1 MAVNEVKINSSSASL
16 CKRCKRKVVNG
27 VKCIDCESYFHNS
40 CASFITNIK
49 ILDANTVKC
58 CDMEEDNDCDEV
70 FSNMLKGITDE
81 GKIDINIFKYIIRQ
95 KDCIIAELREKV
107 KLLTQHVELL
117 TMVKDGSSLK
127 QMKIDTS
134 PKCDN
139 NIKVV
144 QTTNENPGTS
154 TVGSNSDPSNG
165 SDINK
170 VSFADVVKG
179 RKMKTDYIRNGCSDS
194 FMFADDL
201 AVNTIHKNSDI
212 LSMELADVSTSIRQN
227 ASYEVYEEVGC
238 VSSDGSTRRADIII
252 IDRQK
257 DKGVILDPTTRFEMH
272 EQQPQEQLRRLAAA
286 IEEKRLGRLQQ
297 MLLQHDFHL
306 FRPLFNN
313 VQENPFNNEDLYKLG
328 LTTYLTANQ

>member
-58 CDMEEDNDCDEV
+58 CDVEEDNDCDEV
-70 FSNMLKGITDE
+70 FSNMLKGITDNE

-134 PKCDN
+134 PKCDS

-179 RKMKTDYIRNGCSDS
+179 RKMKTGKQHQKLAFCGTSAVSNLKVISKVSRNKAVFVSRFAPDVTESEINQYLRSRNLKPIKVTRLKTKHDSYASFHVEIDEQNFGSVFSAECWPEGC
-194 FMFADDL
+194 F
-201 AVNTIHKNSDI
+201 
-212 LSMELADVSTSIRQN
+212 VSEF
-227 ASYEVYEEVGC
+227 Y
-238 VSSDGSTRRADIII
+238 
-252 IDRQK
+252 
-257 DKGVILDPTTRFEMH
+257 GVLRN
-272 EQQPQEQLRRLAAA
+272 EQLF
-286 IEEKRLGRLQQ
+286 Q
-297 MLLQHDFHL
+297 
-306 FRPLFNN
+306 PPNN
-313 VQENPFNNEDLYKLG
+313 
-328 LTTYLTANQ
+328 NQIPSE

>member
-1 MAVNEVKINSSSASL
+1 MAVNEVKINSSSASM

-58 CDMEEDNDCDEV
+58 RDVEEDNDCDEV
-70 FSNMLKGITDE
+70 FSNMLKGITDNE

-107 KLLTQHVELL
+107 KLLTQHAKLL
-117 TMVKDGSSLK
+117 TMVKDDCSSK
-127 QMKIDTS
+127 QMKLDTS
-134 PKCDN
+134 PKCDS

-144 QTTNENPGTS
+144 QTTNENPGAS

-179 RKMKTDYIRNGCSDS
+179 RKMTGKQHQKLFFVIQVISKVPRNKVFFVRRFAPDVTESEINQYLRSHKLKPIKVTRLKTKHDSYASFQVEIDEQNFGSVFSAECWPEGC
-194 FMFADDL
+194 F
-201 AVNTIHKNSDI
+201 
-212 LSMELADVSTSIRQN
+212 VS
-227 ASYEVYEEVGC
+227 
-238 VSSDGSTRRADIII
+238 
-252 IDRQK
+252 
-257 DKGVILDPTTRFEMH
+257 
-272 EQQPQEQLRRLAAA
+272 
-286 IEEKRLGRLQQ
+286 
-297 MLLQHDFHL
+297 
-306 FRPLFNN
+306 
-313 VQENPFNNEDLYKLG
+313 
-328 LTTYLTANQ
+328 

>member
-1 MAVNEVKINSSSASL
+1 M
-16 CKRCKRKVVNG
+16 VNG
-27 VKCIDCESYFHNS
+27 VKCMDCESYFHNS

-58 CDMEEDNDCDEV
+58 CDVEEDNDYDEV
-70 FSNMLKGITDE
+70 FPNMLKGITDNE

-127 QMKIDTS
+127 QMKIDMS
-134 PKCDN
+134 PKCDS

-144 QTTNENPGTS
+144 QTTNENPGAS

-179 RKMKTDYIRNGCSDS
+179 RKMKTDYIRDECSES

-212 LSMELADVSTSIRQN
+212 LSMELADVSRTWEQDYSVTMNIGKIQFLNFSVDIYIKHNIRRHFDLEHKLIACRISLYSPN
-227 ASYEVYEEVGC
+227 
-238 VSSDGSTRRADIII
+238 R
-252 IDRQK
+252 
-257 DKGVILDPTTRFEMH
+257 
-272 EQQPQEQLRRLAAA
+272 
-286 IEEKRLGRLQQ
+286 KRSQVDV
-297 MLLQHDFHL
+297 M
-306 FRPLFNN
+306 
-313 VQENPFNNEDLYKLG
+313 
-328 LTTYLTANQ
+328 